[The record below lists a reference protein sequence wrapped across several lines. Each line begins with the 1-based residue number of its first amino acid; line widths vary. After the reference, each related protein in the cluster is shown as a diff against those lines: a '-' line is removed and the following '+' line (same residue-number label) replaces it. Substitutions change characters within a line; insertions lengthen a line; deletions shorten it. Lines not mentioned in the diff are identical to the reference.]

1 MPQLPSDGQDGYVSE
16 ATSPKDDTQP
26 ALTAP
31 LSPEPKPVAAKRGNG
46 LAALALLI
54 GATGVAVAGWSV
66 WQVRLLQS
74 QDQQQLS
81 QLEQARS
88 QTLLLTQREQGLTER
103 LAALPDAQELESRR
117 RLLAQLQ
124 GDQQHLSER
133 VESVL
138 GASRQDW
145 RLAEAEHLLR
155 LAALRL
161 SALQDVGSATVLV
174 QGADEI
180 LRDQDDTAAYAAR
193 EQLAKSL
200 VALRGITALDRT
212 GLFLQLGA
220 MRQQAAQ
227 LKTLVP
233 AFKSNGEPLSFAA
246 EGDGQGWWAEWLE
259 KLSHYIRIDFNADQK
274 VKPLLAGQSLTQV
287 QLALTLALEQAQW
300 AALNGKKEVYE
311 QALAQARDVLD
322 SYFNRENPDSRALLA
337 RIDELRTQPVAVTMP
352 DLTQASDAVRAY
364 VQRRENA
371 SRKLQEEKP
380 AQSEQSAPEDE
391 LEDVSP

>member
-1 MPQLPSDGQDGYVSE
+1 MSE

-31 LSPEPKPVAAKRGNG
+31 TAPRAEPPAAKRGNG
-46 LAALALLI
+46 LAALALLV
-54 GATGVAVAGWSV
+54 GAAGVAVGGWGV

-74 QDQQQLS
+74 QDQEQRS

-88 QTLLLTQREQGLTER
+88 QTQLLSQREQGLTER
-103 LAALPDAQELESRR
+103 LAALPDPQELESRR

-138 GASRQDW
+138 GAAREDW

-161 SALQDVGSATVLV
+161 SALQDVASATVLV

-180 LRDQDDTAAYAAR
+180 LRDQDDSAAYAAR
-193 EQLAKSL
+193 EQLAKAL
-200 VALRGITALDRT
+200 LALRGITALDRT
-212 GLFLQLGA
+212 GLFLELGA
-220 MRQQAAQ
+220 MREQAAQ

-233 AFKSNGEPLSFAA
+233 EFTSKGEQFNFAA

-259 KLSHYIRIDFNADQK
+259 KLSRYIRIDFHADQN
-274 VKPLLAGQSLTQV
+274 VRPLLAGQGLTQV
-287 QLALTLALEQAQW
+287 RLALTLALEQAQW
-300 AALNGKKEVYE
+300 AALNGKPDVYK
-311 QALAQARDVLD
+311 QAMSQAQSVLE
-322 SYFNRENPDSRALLA
+322 SYFNTENPDSSALLA
-337 RIDELRTQPVAVTMP
+337 RIKELLGRPVTVAMP
-352 DLTQASDAVRAY
+352 DLAPATDAVRAY
-364 VQRRENA
+364 VQRREN
-371 SRKLQEEKP
+371 SHQQQP
-380 AQSEQSAPEDE
+380 ADSEQPAVGDE

>member
-1 MPQLPSDGQDGYVSE
+1 MSQ
-16 ATSPKDDTQP
+16 ATPPKDDTQP

-31 LSPEPKPVAAKRGNG
+31 VTPAPVAPPAKRGNG
-46 LAALALLI
+46 LAAVALLI
-54 GATGVAVAGWSV
+54 GAAGVAVGGWSV

-88 QTLLLTQREQGLTER
+88 QTQLLSQREQGLTER

-124 GDQQHLSER
+124 GDQQHLSQR

-145 RLAEAEHLLR
+145 RLAEAEHLMR

-193 EQLAKSL
+193 EQLAKTL
-200 VALRGITALDRT
+200 VALKGISALDRT

-220 MRQQAAQ
+220 MREQAAQ
-227 LKTLVP
+227 LSTLVP
-233 AFKSNGEPLSFAA
+233 AFSSKGEQFNFAA

-259 KLSHYIRIDFNADQK
+259 KLSRYIRIDFHADQN
-274 VKPLLAGQSLTQV
+274 VRPLLAGQSLTQV
-287 QLALTLALEQAQW
+287 RLALTLALEQAQW
-300 AALNGKKEVYE
+300 AALNGKPEVYR
-311 QALAQARDVLD
+311 QAMTQARGVLE
-322 SYFNRENPDSRALLA
+322 SYFNAENPDSRALLA
-337 RIDELRTQPVAVTMP
+337 RINELIDQPVAVAMP
-352 DLTQASDAVRAY
+352 DLAPATDAVRAY

-371 SRKLQEEKP
+371 SQKLHEEQQSQADQP
-380 AQSEQSAPEDE
+380 AADEE

>member
-1 MPQLPSDGQDGYVSE
+1 MSE

-31 LSPEPKPVAAKRGNG
+31 TAPRAEPPAAKRGNG
-46 LAALALLI
+46 LAALALLV
-54 GATGVAVAGWSV
+54 GAAGVAVGGWGV

-74 QDQQQLS
+74 QDQEQRS

-88 QTLLLTQREQGLTER
+88 QTQLLSQREQGLTER
-103 LAALPDAQELESRR
+103 LAALPDPQELESRR

-138 GASRQDW
+138 GAAREDW

-161 SALQDVGSATVLV
+161 SALQDVASATVLV

-180 LRDQDDTAAYAAR
+180 LRDQDDSAAYAAR
-193 EQLAKSL
+193 EQLAKAL
-200 VALRGITALDRT
+200 LALRGITALDRT
-212 GLFLQLGA
+212 GLFLELGA
-220 MRQQAAQ
+220 MREQAAQ

-233 AFKSNGEPLSFAA
+233 EFTSKGEQFNFAA

-259 KLSHYIRIDFNADQK
+259 KLSRYIRIDFHADQN
-274 VKPLLAGQSLTQV
+274 VRPLLAGQGLTQV
-287 QLALTLALEQAQW
+287 RLALTLALEQAQW
-300 AALNGKKEVYE
+300 AALNGKPDVYK
-311 QALAQARDVLD
+311 QAMSQAQSVLE
-322 SYFNRENPDSRALLA
+322 SYFNTENPDSSALLA
-337 RIDELRTQPVAVTMP
+337 RIKELLGRPVTVVMP
-352 DLTQASDAVRAY
+352 DLAPATDAVRAY
-364 VQRRENA
+364 VQRREN
-371 SRKLQEEKP
+371 SHQQQP
-380 AQSEQSAPEDE
+380 ADSEQPAAGDE